1 MTTRLTTRLTALCRQ
16 LLNDAQGFAER
27 LLAAL
32 RKSQD
37 KFEVRSNRARSNGA
51 VKLRSNGGG

>member
-1 MTTRLTTRLTALCRQ
+1 MTTRLTTRLTALWRQ

-51 VKLRSNGGG
+51 VKAAVK